1 MTKISF
7 LLKKKEEYL
16 RTEDIV
22 QVFEKI
28 SESERMKGWM
38 SESISELVSESE
50 RERAEDTITYKHC

>member
-28 SESERMKGWM
+28 SESERLKGWM
-38 SESISELVSESE
+38 SEWISEWE
-50 RERAEDTITYKHC
+50 RERAEDTITYKHS